1 MLVNPS
7 LKNIFQLREAQRLL
21 LSKFWNKGILEV
33 RISVSIV
40 SNKQYESKQHRN
52 NKHKICRPFKTL
64 FRLEQN
70 IFACYSP
77 NKI

>member
-1 MLVNPS
+1 MDIGIS
-7 LKNIFQLREAQRLL
+7 LKISE
-21 LSKFWNKGILEV
+21 KFIEFAENYNKDVLEV

-77 NKI
+77 NKV